1 MAKVMYCQSLGKS
14 LMCNWLIK
22 FKGGVGKAP
31 IWISV
36 FCETEDEAIK
46 LSEVIEETTG
56 LEYDYEITC
65 TGTGQ

>member
-1 MAKVMYCQSLGKS
+1 
-14 LMCNWLIK
+14 MCNWLIK